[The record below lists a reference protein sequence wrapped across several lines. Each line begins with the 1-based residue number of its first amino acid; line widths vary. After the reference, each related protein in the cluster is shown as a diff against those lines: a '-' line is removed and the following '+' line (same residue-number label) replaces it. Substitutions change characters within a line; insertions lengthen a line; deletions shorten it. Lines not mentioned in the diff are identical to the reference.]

1 MSSYKNSCEL
11 LYFCFIIKNICS
23 QLPIRRMLIRKLFKF
38 ENAHIVRNCTSDRCK
53 RSIHGHSYKVELLL
67 KANRLDHGQMVYD
80 FGLLK
85 GVIKDLFDSFDHA
98 ICFGKMMTRIY
109 CSVQKFSARWIAL
122 PVSPS
127 AEQFSRVFFF
137 LAQQVLNSTVT
148 QNGEGD
154 VEVYSV
160 IVHETDTGYA
170 QSFQEDIENKQMG
183 LLQLEHIEFS
193 EQVQQ
198 EWADPTMYERLKQ
211 GLKFENHGVELQVKL

>member
-1 MSSYKNSCEL
+1 
-11 LYFCFIIKNICS
+11 
-23 QLPIRRMLIRKLFKF
+23 MLIRKLFKF

-98 ICFGKMMTRIY
+98 ICFWQNDDQEYIAACK
-109 CSVQKFSARWIAL
+109 KFSARWVAL

-127 AEQFSRVFFF
+127 AEQFSRIFFF
-137 LAQQVLNSTVT
+137 LAQQVLNSTIT

-170 QSFQEDIENKQMG
+170 QSFQEDIENRQMG

-211 GLKFENHGVELQVKL
+211 GLKFENPGVKLQVKL

>member
-1 MSSYKNSCEL
+1 
-11 LYFCFIIKNICS
+11 
-23 QLPIRRMLIRKLFKF
+23 MLIRKLFKF

-67 KANRLDHGQMVYD
+67 KASRLDHGQMVYD

-98 ICFGKMMTRIY
+98 ICFWQNDDQEYIAACK
-109 CSVQKFSARWIAL
+109 KFSARWIAL

-127 AEQFSRVFFF
+127 AEQFSRIFFF
-137 LAQQVLNSTVT
+137 LAQQVLNSTIT

-183 LLQLEHIEFS
+183 LLQLEQIEFS

-211 GLKFENHGVELQVKL
+211 GLKFENPGVELQVKL

>member
-1 MSSYKNSCEL
+1 
-11 LYFCFIIKNICS
+11 
-23 QLPIRRMLIRKLFKF
+23 MLIRKLFKF

-67 KANRLDHGQMVYD
+67 KASKLDNGQMVYD

-85 GVIKDLFDSFDHA
+85 GVIKELIDSFDHA
-98 ICFGKMMTRIY
+98 ICFW
-109 CSVQKFSARWIAL
+109 QKDDPAYIDACKTYSARWISL

-127 AEQFSRVFFF
+127 AEQFSRIFFY
-137 LAQQVLNSTVT
+137 LAQQVLNSTIT

-170 QSFQEDIENKQMG
+170 QSFQEDIDNEQMG
-183 LLQLEHIEFS
+183 QLNLDQIVFS
-193 EQVQQ
+193 EQVQI
-198 EWADPTMYERLKQ
+198 EWSDPQMYENLKN
-211 GLKFENHGVELQVKL
+211 GLNFQNPNVELQVKV

>member
-1 MSSYKNSCEL
+1 
-11 LYFCFIIKNICS
+11 
-23 QLPIRRMLIRKLFKF
+23 MLIRKLFKF

-98 ICFGKMMTRIY
+98 ICFWQNDDQEYIAACK
-109 CSVQKFSARWIAL
+109 KFSARWVAL

-127 AEQFSRVFFF
+127 AEQFSRIFFF
-137 LAQQVLNSTVT
+137 LAQQVLNSTIT

-170 QSFQEDIENKQMG
+170 QSFQEDIENRQMG
-183 LLQLEHIEFS
+183 LLQLEQIEFS

-211 GLKFENHGVELQVKL
+211 GLKFENPGVELQVKL

>member
-1 MSSYKNSCEL
+1 
-11 LYFCFIIKNICS
+11 
-23 QLPIRRMLIRKLFKF
+23 MLIRKLFKF

-98 ICFGKMMTRIY
+98 ICFWQNDDQEYIAACK
-109 CSVQKFSARWIAL
+109 KFSARWIAL

-127 AEQFSRVFFF
+127 AEQFSRIFFF
-137 LAQQVLNSTVT
+137 LAQQVLNSTIT

-183 LLQLEHIEFS
+183 LLQLEQIEFS

-211 GLKFENHGVELQVKL
+211 GLKFENPGVELQVKL

>member
-1 MSSYKNSCEL
+1 
-11 LYFCFIIKNICS
+11 
-23 QLPIRRMLIRKLFKF
+23 MLIRKLFKF

-67 KANRLDHGQMVYD
+67 KASKLDHGQMVYD

-85 GVIKDLFDSFDHA
+85 GVIKELYDSFDHA
-98 ICFGKMMTRIY
+98 ICFW
-109 CSVQKFSARWIAL
+109 QKDDPAYIDACKTFSARWISL

-127 AEQFSRVFFF
+127 AEQFSRIFFY
-137 LAQQVLNSTVT
+137 LAQQVLNSTIT

-170 QSFQEDIENKQMG
+170 QSFQEDIENTQMG
-183 LLQLEHIEFS
+183 ELSLEQIVFS
-193 EQVQQ
+193 EQVQA
-198 EWADPTMYERLKQ
+198 EWSDVQMYENLKK
-211 GLKFENHGVELQVKL
+211 GTKFQNPNVELQVNI